1 MNENTT
7 LYQQPTSGLHRST
20 KLTHY
25 PCKAYGGAG
34 IESQD
39 LPDCS
44 ESNRSEAQKQLP
56 TVED

>member
-25 PCKAYGGAG
+25 LCKAYG
-34 IESQD
+34 E
-39 LPDCS
+39 L
-44 ESNRSEAQKQLP
+44 
-56 TVED
+56 V